1 MQIAVMPI
9 TKEHPSSGRNKT
21 LHIWQIKREKAQYC
35 ISKKEEKL
43 FYLSYVKDILKE
55 TVI

>member
-21 LHIWQIKREKAQYC
+21 LHIWQLQREKAQYC

-43 FYLSYVKDILKE
+43 FYLNYVKEILKE